1 MSLDLIDIRD
11 LVGHPGTSKTH
22 RLSGT
27 VEALG
32 TELAKVPEDLPIQGD
47 LLLESVVE
55 GILVSGAVEGTLQLS
70 CARCLKV
77 FEQPFNVAVVER
89 FVDEPEPDADDYPLS
104 EGELDPE
111 QMVRDV
117 VGVELPFSPL
127 CKPDCLGLCAT
138 CGGDKNLG
146 ECPGHEQIDPRWD
159 GLEHLL
165 DQFEHEEGSRTD
177 GSSKEETEQD
187 SRR

>member
-1 MSLDLIDIRD
+1 MTLDLIDVRD
-11 LVGHPGTSKTH
+11 LVGHPGTSKTQSL
-22 RLSGT
+22 RGT

-32 TELAKVPEDLPIQGD
+32 TELARVPEDLPIGGD

-55 GILVSGAVEGTLQLS
+55 GILVSGAVEGVLQLH
-70 CARCLKV
+70 CARCLKE
-77 FEQPFNVAVVER
+77 FEQVFSVPVYEL
-89 FVDEPEPDADDYPLS
+89 FVSEPDPDADDYPLDPD
-104 EGELDPE
+104 GELDPE

-146 ECPGHEQIDPRWD
+146 ECPGHQQIDPRWD
-159 GLEHLL
+159 GLEQLFK
-165 DQFEHEEGSRTD
+165 QTEH
-177 GSSKEETEQD
+177 
-187 SRR
+187 